1 MFYLLDWGA
10 HHREIVEGPS
20 LEEAL
25 EDKGYAPKAQKFLD
39 SYQPI
44 SIPAVGWEPN
54 RVKDLM
60 GGIVIIYTHPH
71 CPDVEKWVGPDI
83 PRVEYYPTHLI

>member
-10 HHREIVEGPS
+10 HHREIVKGPS

-25 EDKGYAPKAQKFLD
+25 EDKGYAPTAQKFLD

-44 SIPAVGWEPN
+44 SIPATGWKEQ
-54 RVKDLM
+54 RIKDLM
-60 GGIVIIYTHPH
+60 SGLVRIYVHSECH
-71 CPDVEKWVGPDI
+71 DVEKWV
-83 PRVEYYPTHLI
+83 